1 MQSAL
6 PDMPVD
12 APLTQMHNQHPNMI
26 TMGRS
31 AATTHMLTE
40 SVTCIN

>member
-6 PDMPVD
+6 PDMP

-31 AATTHMLTE
+31 AAITHMLTE